1 MNGASKTPRLR
12 PLGAL
17 GIALSLAGAF
27 VGYKASAQDVTI
39 TNARLVLGDGSEP
52 VEGGTV
58 VVRGG
63 NVVYA
68 GAASGAP
75 AGGAAIDAKGAW
87 VTPGIFA
94 TVTMLGL
101 ADVTAVDETNDI
113 TARETPFSA
122 ALDAATA
129 INPTSQHIL
138 VHRAAGITRAAT
150 TMLPAGS
157 IFAGQGAI
165 IDLDGDAKPVMQA
178 RAFQMINLGEGG
190 ADRAGGSRAAAHAL
204 LRAALREAQALVG
217 KNGIPETTE
226 IGKDDE
232 VLLTRFDA
240 EALVPVVTGRQKL
253 YVAVDRMADIR
264 AVLGL
269 KAEYP
274 KLDLVLVGAT
284 EGWLVANDIAA
295 AGVPVIANGLIDL
308 PETFE
313 QLGATQSNAGR
324 MARAGVKVAINASS
338 LRDPRRLQQV
348 AGNLVALTKMPGASG
363 MDWGKAFA
371 AISSVPAEISG
382 MGGKAGV
389 LKAGALGDVV
399 MWTDDPL
406 EAGSVPTRVFIGGV
420 EQDLTNHQ
428 TRLRDRYIDL
438 DESDRPKAY
447 DW

>member
-1 MNGASKTPRLR
+1 MKRL
-12 PLGAL
+12 
-17 GIALSLAGAF
+17 LSLA
-27 VGYKASAQDVTI
+27 ASALALAAAVPALAQDVTI
-39 TNARLVLGDGSEP
+39 TNARLVLGDGSAP
-52 VEGGTV
+52 IEGGTV
-58 VVRGG
+58 VVQAGK
-63 NVVYA
+63 VVYA
-68 GAASGAP
+68 GPASGAP
-75 AGGAAIDAKGAW
+75 AGGNAVDAKGAW
-87 VTPGIFA
+87 VTPGLFA
-94 TVTMLGL
+94 TVTTLGL
-101 ADVTAVDETNDI
+101 ADVSAVDESNDI
-113 TARETPFSA
+113 TAGGTPFSA

-138 VHRAAGITRAAT
+138 VHKAAGITRAAT
-150 TMLPAGS
+150 TTLPSGS

-165 IDLDGDAKPVMQA
+165 IDLDGDAQPVVQA

-190 ADRAGGSRAAAHAL
+190 AAEAGGSRAAAHAL

-217 KNGIPETTE
+217 KNAIPETTA
-226 IGKDDE
+226 IDKGDA
-232 VLLTRFDA
+232 VLLSRFDA

-264 AVLGL
+264 AVLAL
-269 KAEYP
+269 KQEYP

-284 EGWLVANDIAA
+284 EGWLVASDIAA
-295 AGVPVIANGLIDL
+295 AGVPVIANGLVDL

-324 MARAGVKVAINASS
+324 LAQAGVKVAINASTMQN
-338 LRDPRRLQQV
+338 PRRLQQV
-348 AGNLVALTKMPGASG
+348 AGNLVALTKMPGAAG
-363 MDWGKAFA
+363 MDWGRAFA

-389 LKAGALGDVV
+389 LKPGALGDVV
-399 MWTDDPL
+399 MWTGDPL
-406 EAGSVPTRVFIGGV
+406 EVGSVPTRVFIDGR

>member
-1 MNGASKTPRLR
+1 MKRL
-12 PLGAL
+12 
-17 GIALSLAGAF
+17 LSLA
-27 VGYKASAQDVTI
+27 ASALALAAAVPALAQDVTI
-39 TNARLVLGDGSEP
+39 TNARLVLGDGSAP
-52 VEGGTV
+52 IEGGTV
-58 VVRGG
+58 VVQAGK
-63 NVVYA
+63 VVYA
-68 GAASGAP
+68 GPASGAP
-75 AGGAAIDAKGAW
+75 AGGNAVDAKGAW
-87 VTPGIFA
+87 VTPGLFA
-94 TVTMLGL
+94 TVTTLGL
-101 ADVTAVDETNDI
+101 ADVSAVDESNDI
-113 TARETPFSA
+113 TAGGTPFSA

-138 VHRAAGITRAAT
+138 VHKAAGITRAAT
-150 TMLPAGS
+150 TTLPSGS

-165 IDLDGDAKPVMQA
+165 IDLDGDAQPVVQA

-190 ADRAGGSRAAAHAL
+190 AAEAGGSRAAAHAL

-217 KNGIPETTE
+217 KNAIPETTA
-226 IGKDDE
+226 IDKGDA
-232 VLLTRFDA
+232 VLLSRFDA

-264 AVLGL
+264 AVLAL
-269 KAEYP
+269 KQEYP

-284 EGWLVANDIAA
+284 EGWLVASDIAA
-295 AGVPVIANGLIDL
+295 AGVPVIANGLVDL

-324 MARAGVKVAINASS
+324 LAQAGVKVAINASTMQN
-338 LRDPRRLQQV
+338 PRRLQQV
-348 AGNLVALTKMPGASG
+348 AGNLVALTKMPGAAG
-363 MDWGKAFA
+363 MDWGRAFA

-389 LKAGALGDVV
+389 LKPGALGDVV
-399 MWTDDPL
+399 IWTGDPL
-406 EAGSVPTRVFIGGV
+406 EVGSVPTRVFIDGR

>member
-1 MNGASKTPRLR
+1 VKRISNRGYSA
-12 PLGAL
+12 
-17 GIALSLAGAF
+17 IALCALALTA
-27 VGYKASAQDVTI
+27 VPAMAQDVTI
-39 TNARLVLGDGSEP
+39 TNARVVIGDGSAP
-52 VEGGTV
+52 IEGGTV
-58 VVRGG
+58 VVQGG
-63 NVVYA
+63 KVVYA
-68 GAASGAP
+68 GPEAAAPSGAAS
-75 AGGAAIDAKGAW
+75 IDAKGAW

-94 TVTMLGL
+94 TVTTLGL
-101 ADVTAVDETNDI
+101 ADVSAVGETNDI
-113 TARETPFSA
+113 TASGTPFSA
-122 ALDAATA
+122 ALDASTA

-138 VHRAAGITRAAT
+138 VHRAAGITRAAST
-150 TMLPAGS
+150 TMPSAS

-165 IDLDGDAKPVMQA
+165 IDLDGDGTPVMQA
-178 RAFQMINLGEGG
+178 RAFQMINLGENG
-190 ADRAGGSRAAAHAL
+190 AARAGGSRTAAHAL

-217 KNGIPETTE
+217 KPGMPETTE
-226 IGKDDE
+226 IAKDDE
-232 VLLTRFDA
+232 VFLSRFDA
-240 EALVPVVTGRQKL
+240 EALEPVVTGRQKL
-253 YVAVDRMADIR
+253 YVAADRMADIR
-264 AVLGL
+264 AALAL

-284 EGWLVANDIAA
+284 EGWLVASEIAA
-295 AGVPVIANGLIDL
+295 AGVPVIANGLVDL

-324 MARAGVKVAINASS
+324 LAKAGVKVAINAASD
-338 LRDPRRLQQV
+338 RDPRRLQQV
-348 AGNLVALTKMPGASG
+348 AGNLVALTRMPGAAG
-363 MDWGKAFA
+363 MTWGQAFA

-389 LKAGALGDVV
+389 LKPGALGDVV

-406 EAGSVPTRVFIGGV
+406 EVGSVPTRVFIGGR

>member
-1 MNGASKTPRLR
+1 MKRLVAIA
-12 PLGAL
+12 LGAT
-17 GIALSLAGAF
+17 ALAS
-27 VGYKASAQDVTI
+27 VPASAQDVTI
-39 TNARLVLGDGSEP
+39 TNARVVIGDGSAP
-52 VEGGTV
+52 IEGGTV

-68 GAASGAP
+68 GPAGGAP
-75 AGGAAIDAKGAW
+75 AGGTAIDAGGAW
-87 VTPGIFA
+87 VTPGLFA
-94 TVTMLGL
+94 TVTTLGL
-101 ADVTAVDETNDI
+101 ADVSAVDESNDI
-113 TARETPFSA
+113 TAGGTPFSA
-122 ALDAATA
+122 ALDASTA

-138 VHRAAGITRAAT
+138 VHKAAGITRAAT

-165 IDLDGDAKPVMQA
+165 IDLDGDARPVVQA

-217 KNGIPETTE
+217 KSGIPATTE

-253 YVAVDRMADIR
+253 YVAADRMADIR
-264 AVLGL
+264 AVLAL
-269 KAEYP
+269 RQEFP

-284 EGWLVANDIAA
+284 EGWLVASEIAA

-324 MARAGVKVAINASS
+324 LARAGVKVAINAATMEN
-338 LRDPRRLQQV
+338 PRRLQQV
-348 AGNLVALTKMPGASG
+348 AGNLVALTRMPGASG

-389 LKAGALGDVV
+389 LKAGAIGDVV
-399 MWTDDPL
+399 LWTGDPL
-406 EAGSVPTRVFIGGV
+406 EVGSVPTRVFIGGI

-438 DESDRPKAY
+438 DESERPKAY

>member
-1 MNGASKTPRLR
+1 MKRLPQLGLTLAAS
-12 PLGAL
+12 AL
-17 GIALSLAGAF
+17 ALSAPAL
-27 VGYKASAQDVTI
+27 AQDVTI
-39 TNARLVLGDGSEP
+39 TNARVVIGDGSAP
-52 VEGGTV
+52 IDGGAV

-68 GAASGAP
+68 GPASGAP
-75 AGGAAIDAKGAW
+75 SGGASVIDAKGAW

-94 TVTMLGL
+94 TVTTLGL
-101 ADVTAVDETNDI
+101 ADVSAVDESNDI
-113 TARETPFSA
+113 TAGETPFSA
-122 ALDAATA
+122 ALDTATA

-138 VHRAAGITRAAT
+138 VHKAAGITRAAT
-150 TMLPAGS
+150 AMLPAGS

-165 IDLDGDAKPVMQA
+165 IDLDGDATPVMQA
-178 RAFQMINLGEGG
+178 RAFQMINLGESG
-190 ADRAGGSRAAAHAL
+190 AERAGGSRAAAHAL
-204 LRAALREAQALVG
+204 LRAALREAQALAG
-217 KNGIPETTE
+217 RGGIPATTA
-226 IGKDDE
+226 IDKGDA

-264 AVLGL
+264 AVLAL

-284 EGWLVANDIAA
+284 EGWLVANEIAA
-295 AGVPVIANGLIDL
+295 AGVPVIANGLVDL

-324 MARAGVKVAINASS
+324 LAAVGVKVAINAATMQ
-338 LRDPRRLQQV
+338 DPRRLQQV
-348 AGNLVALTKMPGASG
+348 AGNLVALTRMPGATG
-363 MDWGKAFA
+363 MAWGQAFA

-389 LKAGALGDVV
+389 LKPGALGDIVL
-399 MWTDDPL
+399 WTGDPL
-406 EAGSVPTRVFIGGV
+406 EVGSVPTRVFIGGV
-420 EQDLTNHQ
+420 EQSLTNHQ

-438 DESDRPKAY
+438 DESARPKAY

>member
-1 MNGASKTPRLR
+1 MKRLLPLAAS
-12 PLGAL
+12 AL
-17 GIALSLAGAF
+17 ALSAVPAL
-27 VGYKASAQDVTI
+27 AQDVTI
-39 TNARLVLGDGSEP
+39 TNARLVLGDGSAP
-52 VEGGTV
+52 IEGGTV
-58 VVRGG
+58 VVQAGK
-63 NVVYA
+63 VVYA
-68 GAASGAP
+68 GPEARTDRVDGTV
-75 AGGAAIDAKGAW
+75 IDAKGAW
-87 VTPGIFA
+87 VTPGLFA
-94 TVTMLGL
+94 TVTTLGL
-101 ADVTAVDETNDI
+101 ADVSAVDESNDI
-113 TARETPFSA
+113 TAGGTPFSA

-138 VHRAAGITRAAT
+138 VHKAAGITRAAT
-150 TMLPAGS
+150 TTLPSGS

-165 IDLDGDAKPVMQA
+165 IDLDGDARPVVQA

-190 ADRAGGSRAAAHAL
+190 AAEAGGSRAAAHAL

-217 KNGIPETTE
+217 KSAIPETTA
-226 IGKDDE
+226 IDKGDA
-232 VLLTRFDA
+232 VLLSRFDA

-264 AVLGL
+264 AVLAL
-269 KAEYP
+269 KQEYP

-284 EGWLVANDIAA
+284 EGWLVASDIAA
-295 AGVPVIANGLIDL
+295 AGVPVIANGLVDL

-324 MARAGVKVAINASS
+324 LAQAGVKVAINASTMQN
-338 LRDPRRLQQV
+338 PRRLQQV
-348 AGNLVALTKMPGASG
+348 AGNLVALAKMPGAAG
-363 MDWGKAFA
+363 MDWGRAFA

-389 LKAGALGDVV
+389 LKPGALGDVV
-399 MWTDDPL
+399 IWTGDPL
-406 EAGSVPTRVFIGGV
+406 EVGSVPTRVFIDGR

>member
-1 MNGASKTPRLR
+1 MKRLLITAASVL
-12 PLGAL
+12 AL
-17 GIALSLAGAF
+17 TAAPAF
-27 VGYKASAQDVTI
+27 AQDMVV
-39 TNARLVLGDGSEP
+39 TNARLVIGDGGAP
-52 VEGGTV
+52 IEGGVVIVDDGKVVFAGTPILGQTFATDTV
-58 VVRGG
+58 
-63 NVVYA
+63 
-68 GAASGAP
+68 
-75 AGGAAIDAKGAW
+75 IDAGGAW
-87 VTPGIFA
+87 VTPGLFA
-94 TVTMLGL
+94 TVTTLGL
-101 ADVTAVDETNDI
+101 ADVSAVDESNDI

-138 VHRAAGITRAAT
+138 VHKAAGITRAAT
-150 TMLPAGS
+150 SMVPAGS

-165 IDLDGDAKPVMQA
+165 IDLDGDARPVMQA

-190 ADRAGGSRAAAHAL
+190 ADRAGGSRAAAHVL
-204 LRAALREAQALVG
+204 LRSALREAQALVG
-217 KNGIPETTE
+217 KPGIPETTE

-232 VLLTRFDA
+232 VFLSRFDA
-240 EALVPVVTGRQKL
+240 EALVPVVTGKQKL
-253 YVAVDRMADIR
+253 YVAVERMADIR
-264 AVLGL
+264 AVLAL
-269 KAEYP
+269 KTEYP

-284 EGWLVANDIAA
+284 EGWLVASEIAA
-295 AGVPVIANGLIDL
+295 AGVPVIANGLNDL

-324 MARAGVKVAINASS
+324 MAKAGVKVAINAES
-338 LRDPRRLQQV
+338 LQNPRRLQQV
-348 AGNLVALTKMPGASG
+348 AGNLVALTRMPGASG

-389 LKAGALGDVV
+389 LKPGALGDVV
-399 MWTDDPL
+399 IWTGDPL
-406 EAGSVPTRVFIGGV
+406 EVGSVPTRVFIDGR

>member
-1 MNGASKTPRLR
+1 VKRLLITAASVL
-12 PLGAL
+12 AL
-17 GIALSLAGAF
+17 TAAPAF
-27 VGYKASAQDVTI
+27 AQDMVV
-39 TNARLVLGDGSEP
+39 TNAKLVIGDGGAP
-52 VEGGTV
+52 IEGGV
-58 VVRGG
+58 VIVDDGK
-63 NVVYA
+63 VVFA
-68 GAASGAP
+68 GVPTPGQTFSTDVV
-75 AGGAAIDAKGAW
+75 IDAGGAW
-87 VTPGIFA
+87 VTPGLFA
-94 TVTMLGL
+94 TVTTLGL
-101 ADVTAVDETNDI
+101 ADVSAVDESNDI

-138 VHRAAGITRAAT
+138 VHKAAGITRAAT
-150 TMLPAGS
+150 SMMPSGS

-204 LRAALREAQALVG
+204 LRSALREAQALVG
-217 KNGIPETTE
+217 KSGIPETTE
-226 IGKDDE
+226 IAKDDE
-232 VLLTRFDA
+232 VFLSRFDA
-240 EALVPVVTGRQKL
+240 EALVPVVTGKQKL
-253 YVAVDRMADIR
+253 YVAVERMADIR
-264 AVLGL
+264 AVLAL

-274 KLDLVLVGAT
+274 KLDLVLVGVT
-284 EGWLVANDIAA
+284 EGWLVANEIAA
-295 AGVPVIANGLIDL
+295 AGVPVIANGLNDL

-324 MARAGVKVAINASS
+324 MAKAGVTVAINAES
-338 LRDPRRLQQV
+338 LQNPRRLQQV
-348 AGNLVALTKMPGASG
+348 AGNLVALTRMPGASG
-363 MDWGKAFA
+363 MEWGKAFA
-371 AISSVPAEISG
+371 AISSVPAAISG

-389 LKAGALGDVV
+389 LKPGALGDVV
-399 MWTDDPL
+399 MWSGDPL
-406 EAGSVPTRVFIGGV
+406 EVGSVPTKVFIAGV

>member
-1 MNGASKTPRLR
+1 MKRLLITAASVL
-12 PLGAL
+12 AL
-17 GIALSLAGAF
+17 TASPAF
-27 VGYKASAQDVTI
+27 AQDMVV
-39 TNARLVLGDGSEP
+39 TNAKLVIGDGGAP
-52 VEGGTV
+52 IEGGV
-58 VVRGG
+58 VIVDDGK
-63 NVVYA
+63 VVFA
-68 GAASGAP
+68 GVPTPGQTFSTDVV
-75 AGGAAIDAKGAW
+75 IDAGGAW
-87 VTPGIFA
+87 VTPGLFA
-94 TVTMLGL
+94 TVTTLGL
-101 ADVTAVDETNDI
+101 ADVSAVDESNDI

-138 VHRAAGITRAAT
+138 VHKAAGITRAAT
-150 TMLPAGS
+150 SMMPSGS

-165 IDLDGDAKPVMQA
+165 IDLDGDARPVMQA

-204 LRAALREAQALVG
+204 LRSALREAQALVG
-217 KNGIPETTE
+217 KPGIPETTE

-232 VLLTRFDA
+232 VFLSRFDA
-240 EALVPVVTGRQKL
+240 EALVPVVTGKQKL
-253 YVAVDRMADIR
+253 YVAVERMADIR
-264 AVLGL
+264 AVLAL

-274 KLDLVLVGAT
+274 KLDLVLVGVT
-284 EGWLVANDIAA
+284 EGWLVANEIAA
-295 AGVPVIANGLIDL
+295 AGVPVIANGLNDL

-324 MARAGVKVAINASS
+324 MAKAGVTVAINAES
-338 LRDPRRLQQV
+338 LQNPRRLQQV
-348 AGNLVALTKMPGASG
+348 AGNLVALTRMPGASG
-363 MDWGKAFA
+363 MEWGKAFA
-371 AISSVPAEISG
+371 AISSVPAAISG

-389 LKAGALGDVV
+389 LKPGALGDVV
-399 MWTDDPL
+399 MWSGDPL
-406 EAGSVPTRVFIGGV
+406 EVGSVPTKVFIAGV

>member
-1 MNGASKTPRLR
+1 MKRLLPLAAS
-12 PLGAL
+12 AL
-17 GIALSLAGAF
+17 ALAAAAPAL
-27 VGYKASAQDVTI
+27 AQDVTI
-39 TNARLVLGDGSEP
+39 TNARLVLGDGSAP
-52 VEGGTV
+52 IEGGTV
-58 VVRGG
+58 VVQAGK
-63 NVVYA
+63 VVYA
-68 GAASGAP
+68 GPSSGAP
-75 AGGAAIDAKGAW
+75 AGGNAVDAKGAW
-87 VTPGIFA
+87 VTPGLFA
-94 TVTMLGL
+94 TVTTLGL
-101 ADVTAVDETNDI
+101 ADVSAVDESNDI
-113 TARETPFSA
+113 TAGGTPFSA
-122 ALDAATA
+122 ALDASTA

-138 VHRAAGITRAAT
+138 VHKAAGITRAAT
-150 TMLPAGS
+150 TTLPSGS

-165 IDLDGDAKPVMQA
+165 IDLDGDARPVVQA

-190 ADRAGGSRAAAHAL
+190 AAEAGGSRAAAHAL

-217 KNGIPETTE
+217 KTAIPETTA
-226 IGKDDE
+226 IDKGDA
-232 VLLTRFDA
+232 VLLSRFDA

-264 AVLGL
+264 AVLAL
-269 KAEYP
+269 KQEYP

-284 EGWLVANDIAA
+284 EGWLVASDIAA
-295 AGVPVIANGLIDL
+295 AGVPVIANGLVDL

-324 MARAGVKVAINASS
+324 LAQAGVKVAINASTMQN
-338 LRDPRRLQQV
+338 PRRLQQV
-348 AGNLVALTKMPGASG
+348 AGNLVALTKMPGAAG
-363 MDWGKAFA
+363 MDWGRAFA

-389 LKAGALGDVV
+389 LKPGALGDVV
-399 MWTDDPL
+399 IWTGDPL
-406 EAGSVPTRVFIGGV
+406 EVGSVPTRVFIDGR